1 MNTISYLW
9 TNGNNKDFQSF
20 YQKTEEY
27 YSKIA
32 GGLEN
37 RKDFV
42 PYNISDTIEVV
53 LIAFIDNKAIACA
66 GLKRYSDT
74 DAEIKRVWVEP
85 EFRGNHISADMMDL
99 LEKKALEQ
107 GFKRT
112 ILQTRPQMESAIH
125 IYTMLGYEKIDN
137 YPPYDKLDGAICLA
151 KKF

>member
-1 MNTISYLW
+1 MISYLW
-9 TNGNNKDFQSF
+9 TDGNNKDFQSF

-27 YSKIA
+27 YSKIV

-42 PYNISDTIEVV
+42 PYNISDKIEVV

-85 EFRGNHISADMMDL
+85 EYRGKHIAQYMMKQIED
-99 LEKKALEQ
+99 KAREI
-107 GFKRT
+107 GFKRA
-112 ILQTRPQMESAIH
+112 ILQTREIVKDAVG
-125 IYTMLGYEKIDN
+125 LYEKNGYKQIEN
-137 YPPYDKLDGAICLA
+137 YPPYDTLRGAICLA
-151 KKF
+151 KEL